1 MSAGNGLNGS
11 SVEHDVAGIIEY
23 LLLCS
28 TLRTYQRDHSHAL
41 PLASLKQSCGLIRA
55 HDESS
60 RTFSSRLPES
70 RRRFCKI

>member
-1 MSAGNGLNGS
+1 M
-11 SVEHDVAGIIEY
+11 EQDVAGITEY
-23 LLLCS
+23 FLLYN
-28 TLRTYQRDHSHAL
+28 TLGTYQIDHSRAL

-60 RTFSSRLPES
+60 RTFSSQLPES